1 MELHLT
7 KYSNRKLYSKTQ
19 SRYVTLT
26 EVANAIRA
34 GAELKVT
41 DNETEHDVT
50 QDTLVSIVA
59 NVVNLD
65 KSSLVGIIR
74 GSGNA

>member
-1 MELHLT
+1 MEMHLT
-7 KYSNRKLYSKTQ
+7 KYANRKLYSKTE

-34 GAELKVT
+34 GADLKVI

-50 QDTLVSIVA
+50 NDTLASIVA

-65 KSSLVGIIR
+65 KTSLVGIIR